1 MAELIDKVYPGKAL
15 LFGEYTVI
23 HGGNSLAIPLYSKTA
38 NWDFDDLE
46 FESRDSI
53 DKFIDYLVV
62 QGIGSVDLEKFSSAW
77 ESGLFLESNIPSG
90 YGAGSSGSVVA
101 AIYDAFMEH
110 GTQETTVIREIFK
123 KMEDYFHGSSSGLDP
138 LVSYFGQAVLIQDQK
153 LSLLDVDS
161 SILENLYLWD
171 SGYSRKTAPLV
182 DWYKEKLEQGLVNSI
197 EEKLIPANNQ
207 LIDSFL
213 TNSKVKFTEAFQQVE
228 NFQLKYFTPMFP
240 AHIKKDIMSIKEQY
254 NCNFKL
260 CGAGGGGYYLVY
272 CENKE
277 IIKESKMIALVM

>member
-46 FESRDSI
+46 FESRESI

-62 QGIGSVDLEKFSSAW
+62 QGIGSVDLDKFSSEW
-77 ESGLFLESNIPSG
+77 EDGLFLESSIPFG

-101 AIYDAFMEH
+101 AIYDSFMLKSAE
-110 GTQETTVIREIFK
+110 EPAEIREIFK
-123 KMEDYFHGSSSGLDP
+123 TMENYFHGSSSGLDP
-138 LVSYFGQAVLIQDQK
+138 LVSYFGKAVHIDNENLN
-153 LSLLDVDS
+153 
-161 SILENLYLWD
+161 ILEVNSPILEKLYLWD
-171 SGYSRKTAPLV
+171 SGESRSTSTLV
-182 DWYKEKLEQGLVNSI
+182 DWYKEKLKKGFLETIN
-197 EEKLIPANNQ
+197 EKLMPLNNQ

-213 TNSKVKFTEAFQQVE
+213 TDRENEFAALIEKVE
-228 NFQLKYFTPMFP
+228 NFQLKYLIPMFP
-240 AHIKKDIMSIKEQY
+240 SHIKEELMTIKEEY

-260 CGAGGGGYYLVY
+260 CGAGGGGYYLIY
-272 CENKE
+272 SDDAE
-277 IIKESKMIALVM
+277 IRHRKNIIPLM